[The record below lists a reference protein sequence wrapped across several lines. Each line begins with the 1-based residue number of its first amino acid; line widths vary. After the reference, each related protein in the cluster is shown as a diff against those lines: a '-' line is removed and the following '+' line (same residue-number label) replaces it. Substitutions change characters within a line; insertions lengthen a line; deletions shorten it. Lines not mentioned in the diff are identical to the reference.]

1 MWDNINNGYT
11 DDNTPC
17 FCPENMSSVITKLQS
32 TTKRNCSGGMKT
44 WKKLCSGSSN
54 MQRVVAFDNVKIR
67 SSLSEKKCLE

>member
-44 WKKLCSGSSN
+44 VIWKL
-54 MQRVVAFDNVKIR
+54 I
-67 SSLSEKKCLE
+67 LKKVMFWKAPICKG